1 MLDLSRLTEFNHA
14 LIYGFE
20 PESSPRRLAGSE
32 TFEDALFPEAGQHQ
46 DMLNAYLYAQETILP
61 QIKKIGLLNITPDM
75 LIEWVKTIH
84 GFIGNSLMQAHDR
97 KSGEYTNEIIL
108 RWQLGAELGGHFILY
123 LSGLHEYKSPQQLAK
138 FLNKKFDMD
147 YQSALDF
154 ISLLEKITKDE
165 KYTIHGSLKPFID
178 YSSPGIKGILVLN
191 KLASAY
197 NLNQLSNS
205 EKGTVN
211 RIVKICMFPPL
222 IPEAMNQWAQNTIK
236 QLQACDSKDLK
247 NASEFLANTFYELTE
262 VHPFGNANGR
272 TATCLTNI
280 FLRAFGYP
288 SIVLRHPGEREN
300 KNSLYQKAFAEID
313 SSLIP
318 LIELISTRVIEA
330 QEKTFENEKLKKLI
344 VLRVALSDLLQE
356 TKSKHPTF
364 DISLF
369 QKQLFS
375 SPETLFAMQMADE
388 TEASILVLSMSINK
402 LSQIAEKLDQEKKK
416 KPTLFSTATL
426 DSTQISAVINSLEK
440 ISGQTGWKHNSKK
453 GFVTWL
459 ELPEMENAK
468 KIASELES
476 NKAAKVTLT
485 RRSDNKTPVIKC
497 EDIDYQQLINAATR
511 VDDKG
516 LSNPIKENVVQQ

>member
-61 QIKKIGLLNITPDM
+61 QIKKIGLPNITPDM

-108 RWQLGAELGGHFILY
+108 RWHLGAELGSHFILY

-165 KYTIHGSLKPFID
+165 RYTIHGSLKPFID

-280 FLRAFGYP
+280 FLRTFGYP

-330 QEKTFENEKLKKLI
+330 QEKTFRE
-344 VLRVALSDLLQE
+344 
-356 TKSKHPTF
+356 
-364 DISLF
+364 
-369 QKQLFS
+369 
-375 SPETLFAMQMADE
+375 
-388 TEASILVLSMSINK
+388 
-402 LSQIAEKLDQEKKK
+402 
-416 KPTLFSTATL
+416 
-426 DSTQISAVINSLEK
+426 
-440 ISGQTGWKHNSKK
+440 
-453 GFVTWL
+453 
-459 ELPEMENAK
+459 
-468 KIASELES
+468 
-476 NKAAKVTLT
+476 
-485 RRSDNKTPVIKC
+485 
-497 EDIDYQQLINAATR
+497 
-511 VDDKG
+511 
-516 LSNPIKENVVQQ
+516 